1 MRLDENTG
9 SIITLE
15 KAQNLASAFNEKYT
29 DETISSFIGANN
41 VKQILEQEG
50 CVGLR
55 IYNGF
60 NNETNRISL
69 VIIGVDKDEK
79 ELVEKGIIYDELT
92 TCPYMCPVESKIYKK

>member
-1 MRLDENTG
+1 MRIDENTG

-15 KAQNLASAFNEKYT
+15 KAQNLARAFNEKYT

-41 VKQILEQEG
+41 VKRILEQEG

-60 NNETNRISL
+60 SNETQKISL
-69 VIIGVDKDEK
+69 IIIGVDKDEK
-79 ELVEKGIIYDELT
+79 ELVEEGIIYDQLLI
-92 TCPYMCPVESKIYKK
+92 CPPMCPLDSKILKK